1 VVLSI
6 SFSEAHRPSGFTA
19 RFAIAWQ
26 GEENMVES
34 SKARVTLIT
43 GGTDGLGKAIA
54 LRLAR
59 EGYRVFAA
67 GRSAER
73 RAKLAEEAQK
83 QILPITT
90 IEMDV
95 CNDLSVDRGL
105 DEIRAVAGPVDV
117 LINNAGVAY
126 GVTMEEIRLE
136 DLRRQFETN
145 YFAAVRLIQ
154 RVLPEMRDRH
164 RGWIVNMSSVSG
176 RLTLPVMGP
185 YSSTKHALEAMSD
198 ALRHEVQ
205 PFGVRVI
212 LIEPG
217 FIPTNIEKAAIEL
230 AAQYRPQMEKGP
242 YASVYAGFFRGWQRY
257 TSASITKPD
266 DCAEIVLGALRAEDP
281 APRYPVPKKAGRRIW
296 LMRLLPGKITDRM
309 IAREFGPPGR

>member
-1 VVLSI
+1 MTTDSAAL
-6 SFSEAHRPSGFTA
+6 TA
-19 RFAIAWQ
+19 
-26 GEENMVES
+26 
-34 SKARVTLIT
+34 LIT

-67 GRSAER
+67 GRNAER
-73 RAKLAEEAQK
+73 RAKLTEEAQK
-83 QILPITT
+83 LNLPITAL
-90 IEMDV
+90 EMDV

-105 DEIRAVAGPVDV
+105 DEIRSAAGPVDV

-154 RVLPEMRDRH
+154 RVLPEMRARK

-176 RLTLPVMGP
+176 RMAVPVMGP
-185 YSSTKHALEAMSD
+185 YASTKHALEATSD
-198 ALRHEVQ
+198 SLRHEVR

-212 LIEPG
+212 IVEPS
-217 FIPTNIEKAAIEL
+217 FIQTNIENAAIQLGAE
-230 AAQYRPQMEKGP
+230 YRPLMEKGP
-242 YASVYAGFFRGWQRY
+242 YAAVYGGFFRGWSKHKAASK
-257 TSASITKPD
+257 TSPE
-266 DCAEIVLGALRAEDP
+266 DCAEIVLAALRSEDP
-281 APRYPVPKKAGRRIW
+281 LPRYPVPKKAGRDLWI
-296 LMRLLPGKITDRM
+296 MRVLPGRM
-309 IAREFGPPGR
+309 VNRMVAREFGAPTS

>member
-1 VVLSI
+1 M
-6 SFSEAHRPSGFTA
+6 T
-19 RFAIAWQ
+19 
-26 GEENMVES
+26 EN

-83 QILPITT
+83 HLLPITPL
-90 IEMDV
+90 EMDV

-126 GVTMEEIRLE
+126 GVTMEEISME

-154 RVLPEMRDRH
+154 RVLPEMRER
-164 RGWIVNMSSVSG
+164 RSGCIVNMSSVSG
-176 RLTLPVMGP
+176 RMTLPVMGP

-198 ALRHEVQ
+198 ALRHEVR

-217 FIPTNIEKAAIEL
+217 YIATNIEKAAIEL

-242 YASVYAGFFRGWQRY
+242 YASVYSGFFRGWQKY
-257 TSASITKPD
+257 TGASTTKPE
-266 DCAEIVLGALRAEDP
+266 DCAEIVLGVLRAANP
-281 APRYPVPKKAGRRIW
+281 KPRYAVPKKAGRRIW
-296 LMRLLPGKITDRM
+296 FMRMLPSGVSDRL
-309 IAREFGPPGR
+309 IAKEFGPITK